1 MRRRRVLVQ
10 LAGLS
15 LALTSLTAC
24 TGDDASTPPESGDIS
39 SPDGA
44 AQTLADALASGDFGD
59 VGFTLR
65 RPGGRD
71 RGVRHGRRG
80 PRGPDADRHP
90 GRRLRTL
97 RRPGHR
103 DRDVRLDVAARP
115 GRLAVLL
122 AGDADP
128 DRRRVAG
135 RLGPRDHRAHARP
148 EGHHGPGR
156 SRRQARRHPRRGR
169 AGPGHQ
175 PAGGAHRHRPQPG
188 GRGQG
193 GRLGPRG
200 RAARRHRPGG
210 VREAGDRRRAAG
222 LRRGDRLPPGRGAPR
237 RAVRASAG
245 SRAEPSSPAS
255 CRWRRPRASP
265 RRSWARSAR

>member
-1 MRRRRVLVQ
+1 MVWVTRGRLVDRRHASSPGPGPV
-10 LAGLS
+10 LAGLF

-24 TGDDASTPPESGDIS
+24 TGTTRARRPESGDIS
-39 SPDGA
+39 SPDGGGP
-44 AQTLADALASGDFGD
+44 DPGRRPR
-59 VGFTLR
+59 VGGLRHVGLHLR

-71 RGVRHGRRG
+71 RGVRRHGRRG

-90 GRRLRTL
+90 GRRLRAV

-103 DRDVRLDVAARP
+103 DRDLRLDVAARP

-128 DRRRVAG
+128 GRRRVAG

-156 SRRQARRHPRRGR
+156 ARRQARRHPRRRR
-169 AGPGHQ
+169 AGAGHR

-193 GRLGPRG
+193 GRLCARG

-210 VREAGDRRRAAG
+210 VREAGRGRRAAG

-237 RAVRASAG
+237 A
-245 SRAEPSSPAS
+245 
-255 CRWRRPRASP
+255 C
-265 RRSWARSAR
+265 